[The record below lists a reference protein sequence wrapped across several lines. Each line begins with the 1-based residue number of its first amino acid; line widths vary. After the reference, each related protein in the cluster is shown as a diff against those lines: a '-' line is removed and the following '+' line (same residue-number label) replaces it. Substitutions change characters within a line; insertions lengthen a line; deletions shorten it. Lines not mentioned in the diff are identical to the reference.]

1 MISFY
6 THFVA
11 VGIAVTLFA
20 AACGAGADATGDGGQ
35 LVRNG
40 DFSAA
45 GKDELPSG
53 WFAWVPAWK
62 HAAGRIRKSDRGL
75 LVDGAGNSYAV
86 GGVVQKIS
94 GAVGGRAYAI
104 DVLCE
109 LRGLRSPRRSAMVR
123 VRWTRGGRRLHPA
136 GMLVRGP
143 LGSDKGKPNQ
153 FRDVLVAPS
162 GADGAVISLELK
174 WPGGGSVLWRRVSV
188 RPTEM
193 PKGRKVRLGTIYLR
207 PRSSTPE
214 KNMKL
219 WCDQIDAAGKLKL
232 DAVCLGEA
240 ILQVG
245 TNKSTGDVAKP
256 IPGADTKALGA
267 AAKRNNI
274 WVIAG
279 LAERDGDV
287 LYNTAVLLDRQGK
300 IAGKYR
306 KIHLPREE
314 WTKGVTPGGDYPVF
328 KTDFG
333 AVAIQ
338 ICYDWFFPEAAEIFA
353 LKGAEV
359 LFAPTWGNTLPD
371 RDGCVDGENTFRVRA
386 RDNGLYLVP
395 CVYDGS
401 SMVIGPRGRILA
413 ASKGKSGVFWAEVD
427 LGARE
432 RLPWVGHWRSIGPRD
447 RMPATYKPLTAERRE
462 KPAAASKLG
471 D

>member
-1 MISFY
+1 MRSLY
-6 THFVA
+6 THFA
-11 VGIAVTLFA
+11 MTGVTVMLFVSVCHA
-20 AACGAGADATGDGGQ
+20 GGQ

-40 DFSAA
+40 DFSTPGSDKLPA
-45 GKDELPSG
+45 GWTVWE
-53 WFAWVPAWK
+53 PAWK
-62 HAAGRIRKSDRGL
+62 HAANRIRKSDGGL
-75 LVDGAGNSYAV
+75 LVEGGGRSYSV
-86 GGVVQKIS
+86 GGVVQKLS
-94 GAVGGRAYAI
+94 GVVGAKAYAI

-109 LRGLRSPRRSAMVR
+109 LRGLRSPRRAAMVR
-123 VRWTRGGRRLHPA
+123 VKWTKSGRRLHPA

-143 LGSDKGKPNQ
+143 VDGGKGKPSK
-153 FRDVLVAPS
+153 FSDVLVAPAA
-162 GADGAVISLELK
+162 ADGAVISLELK
-174 WPGGGSVLWRRVSV
+174 WPGGGSVLWRSVSV
-188 RPTEM
+188 RPTEA

-207 PRSSTPE
+207 PGSSTPA

-219 WCDQIDAAGKLKL
+219 WCDQIDTAGKLKL

-245 TNKSTGDVAKP
+245 TNATTAQVAKP
-256 IPGADTKALGA
+256 IPGADTEALGV

-274 WVIAG
+274 YVIAG

-300 IAGKYR
+300 LAGKYR

-314 WTKGVTPGGDYPVF
+314 WTKGVRPGKVYPVF

-333 AVAIQ
+333 TVAIQ

-371 RDGCVDGENTFRVRA
+371 RDGCVDGENVFRVRA
-386 RDNGLYLVP
+386 RDNGLYIVP
-395 CVYDGS
+395 CVYDGA

-413 ASKGKSGVFWAEVD
+413 SNKGKSGVFWAEVD
-427 LGARE
+427 LNARE

-447 RMPATYKPLTAERRE
+447 RMPDTYKPLTADR
-462 KPAAASKLG
+462 
-471 D
+471 

>member
-1 MISFY
+1 MRFFH

-11 VGIAVTLFA
+11 AGIAATLFV
-20 AACGAGADATGDGGQ
+20 AACDAGAGAADAGGQ

-45 GKDELPSG
+45 GADKLPAN
-53 WFAWVPAWK
+53 WAAWAPAWK
-62 HAAGRIRKSDRGL
+62 HAASRIRKSNGGL
-75 LVDGAGNSYAV
+75 LVDGAGNNYAV
-86 GGVVQKIS
+86 GGVVQKLS

-109 LRGLRSPRRSAMVR
+109 LRGLRAPRRSAMVR
-123 VRWTRGGRRLHPA
+123 LRWTKGGRRLHPA

-143 LGSDKGKPNQ
+143 LSGDKGKGSK
-153 FRDVLVAPS
+153 FSDVLVAPA

-174 WPGGGSVLWRRVSV
+174 WPGGGGSVLWRRVSV
-188 RPTEM
+188 RPTEA

-207 PRSSTPE
+207 PSRSTPA

-219 WCDQIDAAGKLKL
+219 WCEQIDAAGKLKL

-245 TNKSTGDVAKP
+245 TNKTTAQVAKP
-256 IPGADTKALGA
+256 IPGTDTEALGA

-274 WVIAG
+274 YVIAG

-287 LYNTAVLLDRQGK
+287 LYNTAVLLDRRGK
-300 IAGKYR
+300 LAGKYR

-314 WTKGVTPGGDYPVF
+314 WTKGVTPGAEYPVF

-333 AVAIQ
+333 TVAIQ

-395 CVYDGS
+395 CVYDGA

-413 ASKGKSGVFWAEVD
+413 ANKGKQGVFWAEVD

-447 RMPATYKPLTAERRE
+447 RMPATYKPLTVNH
-462 KPAAASKLG
+462 
-471 D
+471 